1 MNTIRGGRTLVTAT
15 TYAARIPSSL
25 PPQTVQFQNFHTLKS
40 SPQNLVDNPA
50 NCSLFVSANQLSTFY
65 SSHYTCQQSHQI
77 QKKVVPDEDIME
89 TYRTSWSTLSSNTV
103 DNAAGSPPPLAEAS
117 SGGGAGDSSVASDGG
132 GDNEGKPSD
141 IELAVMAEKLHK
153 AVATLLV
160 SQHDY
165 TLYDQNIVLEDRIR
179 NKTLNGIVEY
189 HKVLNL
195 VKIYLNAKYVYVK
208 LAVDSV
214 AVDPE
219 EATVTIKWS
228 VNGMGMIKAIV
239 QYIPKQ
245 LYKRQNM
252 DKIADQ
258 VAAGV
263 STYHIHNAKVVRHIV
278 DNIEVDKDKVRLKSR
293 VEEIKAKVAKLQ
305 PRVPNPAGAM
315 YKKVEPE
322 GDSKNHP
329 KLP

>member
-1 MNTIRGGRTLVTAT
+1 MNTIRGGRPLVTAT

-25 PPQTVQFQNFHTLKS
+25 PRQTVQFHDFHILIS
-40 SPQNLVDNPA
+40 GSPLNLVNNHA
-50 NCSLFVSANQLSTFY
+50 NGLFISAKQLSTFY
-65 SSHYTCQQSHQI
+65 SSHNTCQQSHQI
-77 QKKVVPDEDIME
+77 QKKVVPDEDILE

-103 DNAAGSPPPLAEAS
+103 DNAAGPPPPLAESS
-117 SGGGAGDSSVASDGG
+117 SGGGGESSVASDGA

-141 IELAVMAEKLHK
+141 IELAHMAERLQK
-153 AVATLLV
+153 AVTTLLV
-160 SQHDY
+160 NSRHDY

-179 NKTLNGIVEY
+179 NKTLKGIVDY
-189 HKVLNL
+189 HKALNL

-219 EATVTIKWS
+219 DATVTIKWS
-228 VNGMGMIKAIV
+228 VNGMGMIKALV
-239 QYIPKQ
+239 HYIPKQ

-263 STYHIHNAKVVRHIV
+263 STYYINNSKVVRHIV

-293 VEEIKAKVAKLQ
+293 VEEIKAKVAKLH

-322 GDSKNHP
+322 GDTKNHP
-329 KLP
+329 K